1 METARKHGDH
11 NLLRDV
17 AIYRDMWHI
26 DDPDQPSGKG
36 RRAGPAGRNSTGA
49 TSTHASPDKEAAS
62 STPAKPGRPTVI
74 GRKTRRP
81 AWRRRTPQPWRKGTR
96 NGRHGRNIIEQLA
109 RCADAMTRTLD
120 SWDTG
125 TLIVLAVTL
134 TVLAG
139 VTGRATTG
147 GGLIRQILWITVTAI
162 LTLIAVATVWTIAS
176 RYLPIPELETLLRNL
191 AGHQPLFRSLD
202 TAARI
207 LRW

>member
-1 METARKHGDH
+1 MEDTA
-11 NLLRDV
+11 
-17 AIYRDMWHI
+17 
-26 DDPDQPSGKG
+26 
-36 RRAGPAGRNSTGA
+36 
-49 TSTHASPDKEAAS
+49 
-62 STPAKPGRPTVI
+62 
-74 GRKTRRP
+74 
-81 AWRRRTPQPWRKGTR
+81 GT
-96 NGRHGRNIIEQLA
+96 IIEQLA
-109 RCADAMTRTLD
+109 RWADAMTRTLD

-176 RYLPIPELETLLRNL
+176 RYLPIPELET
-191 AGHQPLFRSLD
+191 PLFRSLD

>member
-1 METARKHGDH
+1 MEDTA
-11 NLLRDV
+11 
-17 AIYRDMWHI
+17 
-26 DDPDQPSGKG
+26 
-36 RRAGPAGRNSTGA
+36 
-49 TSTHASPDKEAAS
+49 
-62 STPAKPGRPTVI
+62 
-74 GRKTRRP
+74 
-81 AWRRRTPQPWRKGTR
+81 GT
-96 NGRHGRNIIEQLA
+96 IIEQLA
-109 RCADAMTRTLD
+109 RWTDAMTRTLD

-162 LTLIAVATVWTIAS
+162 LTLIAVAH
-176 RYLPIPELETLLRNL
+176 RLDHREPIPAHPRARN
-191 AGHQPLFRSLD
+191 APAKPRRPPAPLRSLD

>member
-1 METARKHGDH
+1 MEDTA
-11 NLLRDV
+11 
-17 AIYRDMWHI
+17 
-26 DDPDQPSGKG
+26 
-36 RRAGPAGRNSTGA
+36 
-49 TSTHASPDKEAAS
+49 
-62 STPAKPGRPTVI
+62 
-74 GRKTRRP
+74 
-81 AWRRRTPQPWRKGTR
+81 GT
-96 NGRHGRNIIEQLA
+96 IIEQLA
-109 RCADAMTRTLD
+109 RWADAMTRTLD

-162 LTLIAVATVWTIAS
+162 LTLIVWTIAS

>member
-1 METARKHGDH
+1 MEDTA
-11 NLLRDV
+11 
-17 AIYRDMWHI
+17 
-26 DDPDQPSGKG
+26 
-36 RRAGPAGRNSTGA
+36 
-49 TSTHASPDKEAAS
+49 
-62 STPAKPGRPTVI
+62 
-74 GRKTRRP
+74 
-81 AWRRRTPQPWRKGTR
+81 GT
-96 NGRHGRNIIEQLA
+96 IIEQLA
-109 RCADAMTRTLD
+109 RWADAMTRTLD

-139 VTGRATTG
+139 VTGRAATG

-162 LTLIAVATVWTIAS
+162 ATVWTIAS

>member
-1 METARKHGDH
+1 MEDTA
-11 NLLRDV
+11 
-17 AIYRDMWHI
+17 
-26 DDPDQPSGKG
+26 
-36 RRAGPAGRNSTGA
+36 
-49 TSTHASPDKEAAS
+49 
-62 STPAKPGRPTVI
+62 
-74 GRKTRRP
+74 
-81 AWRRRTPQPWRKGTR
+81 GT
-96 NGRHGRNIIEQLA
+96 IIEQLA

-147 GGLIRQILWITVTAI
+147 GGLIRQILWITVTA
-162 LTLIAVATVWTIAS
+162 VATVWTIAS